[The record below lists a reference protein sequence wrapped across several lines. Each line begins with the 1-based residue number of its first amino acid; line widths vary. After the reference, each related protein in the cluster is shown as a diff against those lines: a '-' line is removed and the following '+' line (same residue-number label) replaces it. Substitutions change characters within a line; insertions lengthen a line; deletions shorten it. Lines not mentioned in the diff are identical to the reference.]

1 MEQKTEQFA
10 VDTRHRTI
18 KQWAQGLLVLLIG
31 LTIAHLGV
39 TLFLL
44 SSLGADTFTVFV
56 EGLSNLLGISIGTCH
71 VGMCI
76 LLMVIMALT
85 TRGYVKPGTILC
97 AFCGGW
103 IIDLF
108 MWLLGGTIHIGSP
121 MALRIGAMV
130 LGCMILSFGMSL
142 VIKSNSGTGPNDLVA
157 IILSDKINKH
167 WKIAFRWVRIA
178 TDLLFVG
185 LGFALG
191 GTLGVGTIAAAVL
204 IGPMVQ
210 LCLPVS
216 QKIIHKVFPKL

>member
-108 MWLLGGTIHIGSP
+108 MWLLGARSTLALLWRCGS
-121 MALRIGAMV
+121 AQW
-130 LGCMILSFGMSL
+130 C
-142 VIKSNSGTGPNDLVA
+142 
-157 IILSDKINKH
+157 
-167 WKIAFRWVRIA
+167 W
-178 TDLLFVG
+178 
-185 LGFALG
+185 
-191 GTLGVGTIAAAVL
+191 AV
-204 IGPMVQ
+204 
-210 LCLPVS
+210 
-216 QKIIHKVFPKL
+216 

>member
-10 VDTRHRTI
+10 VDTSKRTM

-44 SSLGADTFTVFV
+44 SSLGADAFTVFV
-56 EGLSNLLGISIGTCH
+56 EGLSGRLGITIGTCH
-71 VGMCI
+71 ACI
-76 LLMVIMALT
+76 CVLLMVVMALF

-108 MWLLGGTIHIGSP
+108 MLLLGGFINAESNI
-121 MALRIGAMV
+121 ALRVVAML
-130 LGCMILSFGMSL
+130 LGCGILSFGMSL

-157 IILSDKINKH
+157 IILSDTINKRR
-167 WKIAFRWVRIA
+167 KVAFRWVRIA
-178 TDLLFVG
+178 ADLLFAL
-185 LGFALG
+185 LGFVLG

-204 IGPMVQ
+204 IGPIVQ

-216 QKIIHKVFPKL
+216 QKLIHKVFPEV

>member
-1 MEQKTEQFA
+1 MEQKSEQFA
-10 VDTRHRTI
+10 VDTRNRSI

-44 SSLGADTFTVFV
+44 SSLGADAFTVFV
-56 EGLSNLLGISIGTCH
+56 EGLAGRLGITIGTCH
-71 VGMCI
+71 AGICVI
-76 LLMVIMALT
+76 LMVVMALT

-108 MWLLGGTIHIGSP
+108 MLLLGSTIHVGSP
-121 MALRIGAMV
+121 MALRIGAML
-130 LGCMILSFGMSL
+130 LGCGILSFGMSL

-157 IILSDKINKH
+157 IILSDKIGQR

-178 TDLLFVG
+178 VDLLFAL
-185 LGFALG
+185 LGFVLG
-191 GTLGVGTIAAAVL
+191 GVLGVGTIAAAVL
-204 IGPMVQ
+204 IGPIVQ

-216 QKIIHKVFPKL
+216 QKLIHKVFPEV